1 MRYYQTAAGSSVTPG
16 NFSTSTSALVA
27 LIMLNASAS
36 NGFSVIGDLT
46 MQSQAV
52 RAYTTT
58 MGL

>member
-1 MRYYQTAAGSSVTPG
+1 MRYYQTAAGSSVALG